1 MGIILVKDLETI
13 KSWYVDIPNINFEI
27 KDSYEEYRM
36 SGKEIRLIL
45 NVVDNLDNACHA
57 LLDLGDIDYF
67 QGEKLAL
74 LNAWIEKNYK
84 SDNEDLNEILRK
96 LKEYVE
102 KAIELDSGVIIEL

>member
-1 MGIILVKDLETI
+1 MDTVLYLER
-13 KSWYVDIPNINFEI
+13 KNIN
-27 KDSYEEYRM
+27 
-36 SGKEIRLIL
+36 IRIFR
-45 NVVDNLDNACHA
+45 DNACHA

-67 QGEKLAL
+67 HGEKLAL